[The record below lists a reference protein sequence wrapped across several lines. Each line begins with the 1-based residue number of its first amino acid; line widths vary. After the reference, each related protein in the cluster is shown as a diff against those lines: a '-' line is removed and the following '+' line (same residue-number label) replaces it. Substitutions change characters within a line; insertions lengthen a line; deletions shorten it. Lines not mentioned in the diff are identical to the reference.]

1 MLIKKKVDHK
11 STFIMSQYNNKA
23 IELFLKVNRDI
34 SIDLLLANFF

>member
-1 MLIKKKVDHK
+1 
-11 STFIMSQYNNKA
+11 MSQYNNKA